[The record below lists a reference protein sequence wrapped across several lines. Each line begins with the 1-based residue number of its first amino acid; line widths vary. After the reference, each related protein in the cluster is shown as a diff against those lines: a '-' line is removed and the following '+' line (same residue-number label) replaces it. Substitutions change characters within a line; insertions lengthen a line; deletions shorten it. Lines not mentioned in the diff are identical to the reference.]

1 MIRTLLT
8 TTALAAVLTTGA
20 LAASDMKK
28 TEMDSATGA
37 GSAVFS
43 TSPDTAPMQ
52 SKNGY
57 FAASTD
63 QILASSLIGSS
74 LYNGAGED
82 ASNIGEVNDVVLSRT
97 GNAEAIV
104 VGVGGF
110 LGIGAKDVAVD
121 FERVSWVERDGE
133 RWLTISATQK
143 ELENA
148 PAFDR
153 SMIEPSESAM
163 ATDTTPMAG
172 TSSGTM
178 TGDKSAAATDPAMT
192 TGSDMAATDTQ
203 PAPVK
208 VSAASAE
215 QLIGTAVYGAQD
227 ENLGEVRD
235 VIVSGEGQ
243 VEAFIIDVGGF
254 LGIGAK
260 PVSMALDTLDI
271 KEDANGDLRIH
282 TSYTQEQL
290 EALPEYSGNAGEAK
304 PAAAQ

>member
-1 MIRTLLT
+1 
-8 TTALAAVLTTGA
+8 
-20 LAASDMKK
+20 
-28 TEMDSATGA
+28 
-37 GSAVFS
+37 
-43 TSPDTAPMQ
+43 
-52 SKNGY
+52 
-57 FAASTD
+57 
-63 QILASSLIGSS
+63 
-74 LYNGAGED
+74 
-82 ASNIGEVNDVVLSRT
+82 
-97 GNAEAIV
+97 
-104 VGVGGF
+104 
-110 LGIGAKDVAVD
+110 
-121 FERVSWVERDGE
+121 
-133 RWLTISATQK
+133 
-143 ELENA
+143 
-148 PAFDR
+148 
-153 SMIEPSESAM
+153 
-163 ATDTTPMAG
+163 MAG

-192 TGSDMAATDTQ
+192 TGGDMAATDTQ

-290 EALPEYSGNAGEAK
+290 EALPEYSGNAGDAK